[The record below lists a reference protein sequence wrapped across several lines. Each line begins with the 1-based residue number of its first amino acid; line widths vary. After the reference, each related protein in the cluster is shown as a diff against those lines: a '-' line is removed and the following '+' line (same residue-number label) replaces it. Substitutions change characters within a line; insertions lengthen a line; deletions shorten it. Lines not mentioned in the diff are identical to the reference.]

1 MRQKNYSFSKT
12 SWELAI
18 SKRKLCVVEAAG
30 NLLGSLTFAAAVAV
44 ETLLGKKG
52 LALAVMELSQS
63 QLHVL

>member
-1 MRQKNYSFSKT
+1 MRQKYYSVSKM
-12 SWELAI
+12 SWEMTI
-18 SKRKLCVVEAAG
+18 SKRKLWVVETAG

-52 LALAVMELSQS
+52 LAVMELSQS